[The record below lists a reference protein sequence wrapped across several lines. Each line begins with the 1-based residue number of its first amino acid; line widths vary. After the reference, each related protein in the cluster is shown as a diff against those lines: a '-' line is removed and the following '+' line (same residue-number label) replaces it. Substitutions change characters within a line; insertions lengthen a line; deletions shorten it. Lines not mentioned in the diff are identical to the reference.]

1 MLGPGEG
8 EPGLH
13 LSLIEF
19 SLTYLKGLLHLLT
32 PWSVEEAGAL
42 TFEAVPRPS
51 VLTVDNWN
59 TILTAIPR
67 EAIGAKADPP

>member
-1 MLGPGEG
+1 MLGPAEG

-13 LSLIEF
+13 LSLTEF
-19 SLTYLKGLLHLLT
+19 SLTCLKALHHFLT

-59 TILTAIPR
+59 RILTAIPR